1 MGCNMSQKEKP
12 IGYWLKEADH
22 AITHRVNR
30 GLEKFHL
37 IRFHWQVLNVL
48 QENETVTQAHIL
60 NELQHFLTPEQLKE
74 IVNDF
79 TQKGWI
85 IEVEH
90 TKSAEQA
97 LQLTPRGKEAFSE
110 ILAEQQKIRM
120 ALFTGLTQE
129 EYDTTIKVLKQ
140 LVANARK

>member
-1 MGCNMSQKEKP
+1 MSQKEKP
-12 IGYWLKEADH
+12 IGYWLKEADR

-79 TQKGWI
+79 TQKGWL

-90 TKSAEQA
+90 TKSVEQG

-110 ILAEQQKIRM
+110 ILAELQKIRM